1 MAHQHPPQMTEPA
14 SQPRGQDLG
23 VVESSVR
30 AAVGRGYEV
39 GVCVCVYVCELMFSL
54 YNTGYFS
61 ICLLKRFTG
70 RPRWPNHRT
79 AVCAEF
85 CGLWS
90 LQKALCFPSA

>member
-1 MAHQHPPQMTEPA
+1 MTEPA

-30 AAVGRGYEV
+30 AAVGRGSEV

-90 LQKALCFPSA
+90 LQKAMCFPSA